1 MSVQSVVIAFPAVC
15 FSHGVTNYL
24 CKAITGAA
32 LWAVYLCMGLCHCHS
47 HSHVGFLLIF
57 NSHIP
62 ICPSP
67 PPPNVPPS
75 SAMNSFSRFSLPVTS
90 PSPLHPSHFL
100 SVCLSH
106 RFTQNAGG
114 VFVGVETLHASGG
127 GHKFLSACSQ
137 PEGTGARWSARQHE
151 VAEGGCISS
160 HPTSRGMQMSLLF
173 SLSPARNVRA
183 CFLRI
188 LK

>member
-75 SAMNSFSRFSLPVTS
+75 SAMNSFSRFSLPVTP

-100 SVCLSH
+100 SVCLSVSSVH
-106 RFTQNAGG
+106 P
-114 VFVGVETLHASGG
+114 
-127 GHKFLSACSQ
+127 KC
-137 PEGTGARWSARQHE
+137 RWSFRR
-151 VAEGGCISS
+151 CRN
-160 HPTSRGMQMSLLF
+160 TSCQRRRPQVPLSLLT
-173 SLSPARNVRA
+173 ARGDGCTLVCSA
-183 CFLRI
+183 A
-188 LK
+188 